1 MTRGELHRLM
11 RKVDREK
18 ARHHEALVRRM
29 ETHLGALLN
38 GAPPYVW
45 LRSYWHGPSAV
56 EWFPYG
62 HLIGF
67 FTGSDPKLPLALDT
81 TQGGALRLND
91 LPLERLWEI
100 EPTIFKIRG
109 RVPPGPTPGP
119 YDKPPPGGSP
129 RYHYWRRRFEG
140 GFKPNRRF
148 CMEADSGRA
157 AMLGVTCEE
166 LRRLVRMLT
175 AKNLLDL

>member
-11 RKVDREK
+11 HKVDREK

-45 LRSYWHGPSAV
+45 LRSYWYGPSAV

-67 FTGSDPKLPLALDT
+67 FTGSDPKLPFALDT
-81 TQGGALRLND
+81 TQAGAVLLYD

-109 RVPPGPTPGP
+109 RVPHGPTPAPTTSRPQAVRRGITTGGVDSRVGSGP
-119 YDKPPPGGSP
+119 TGVSGWRETQGG
-129 RYHYWRRRFEG
+129 RRFFALLWMKFG
-140 GFKPNRRF
+140 
-148 CMEADSGRA
+148 AS
-157 AMLGVTCEE
+157 
-166 LRRLVRMLT
+166 LVGSH
-175 AKNLLDL
+175 

>member
-1 MTRGELHRLM
+1 
-11 RKVDREK
+11 
-18 ARHHEALVRRM
+18 M
-29 ETHLGALLN
+29 E
-38 GAPPYVW
+38 W
-45 LRSYWHGPSAV
+45 S
-56 EWFPYG
+56 PYG

-81 TQGGALRLND
+81 TQTGAIPLD
-91 LPLERLWEI
+91 ELPIEQLWAI

-109 RVPPGPTPGP
+109 RVPPGPTPDP

-148 CMEADSGRA
+148 WMEGDAGRA
-157 AMLGVTCEE
+157 AALGVTCEE
-166 LRRLVRMLT
+166 MRRLTHRFTLEG
-175 AKNLLDL
+175 LLGL

>member
-11 RKVDREK
+11 HKVDREK

-29 ETHLGALLN
+29 ETHLGALLSE
-38 GAPPYVW
+38 APPYVW

-81 TQGGALRLND
+81 TQAGAVLLYD

-109 RVPPGPTPGP
+109 RVPRGPTPDP

-129 RYHYWRRRFEG
+129 RYHYWRRRFAG
-140 GFKPNRRF
+140 GFRPNRRF
-148 CMEADSGRA
+148 WMEGDAGRA
-157 AMLGVTCEE
+157 AILRVTVDEV
-166 LRRLVRMLT
+166 RRLTGRFALN
-175 AKNLLDL
+175 ALLGR